1 MVVTYKNRKIETI
14 CTDARV
20 AEKKYGREMA
30 EKIQLRVDQLSAA
43 DSVEMMI
50 QSHIGR
56 CHQLRVDRKGQ
67 FAVDLVNPFRLVFEK
82 IGEEI
87 QIVKVLKIVD
97 YH

>member
-1 MVVTYKNRKIETI
+1 
-14 CTDARV
+14 
-20 AEKKYGREMA
+20 
-30 EKIQLRVDQLSAA
+30 
-43 DSVEMMI
+43 MMI

-56 CHQLRVDRKGQ
+56 CHQLRADRKGQ

-87 QIVKVLKIVD
+87 QIVKVLEIVD